1 MPAKPRA
8 EGVRKIKLP
17 WAPINTQG
25 KGGNGAD
32 AEGIWFDCL
41 QEQKGDSPSRTNVT
55 GKQLMLAHGFPT
67 AVYVSM

>member
-1 MPAKPRA
+1 MATEGKGDTGAGEAA

-41 QEQKGDSPSRTNVT
+41 QE
-55 GKQLMLAHGFPT
+55 
-67 AVYVSM
+67 